1 MAVSINGKKKGQNEK
16 ATKKKSRGPRFIN
29 IGLLKIAW
37 ALSIYFLFYFW
48 LLLFINTL
56 TLFQINSYIFFP
68 IYNGYVSRVHRLN

>member
-37 ALSIYFLFYFW
+37 ALSIYYYFFLV
-48 LLLFINTL
+48 I
-56 TLFQINSYIFFP
+56 I
-68 IYNGYVSRVHRLN
+68 IY